1 MARFNLKLQCTNSF
15 NPVKATLTLPVPP
28 LAVTAES
35 GHLRASACAQYL
47 RATLVHGH
55 LLEPAQEADE
65 NFQHGA
71 KCILCLTSTLE
82 VD

>member
-1 MARFNLKLQCTNSF
+1 MARFKLQCTDSF
-15 NPVKATLTLPVPP
+15 NPVKATLPVPP